1 MTVCCLNV
9 GTSLSCVSPTH
20 HPNPLPSANLL
31 TFPPGCQKDF
41 ALAQYGEKFAQAGFA
56 SFIFDYRTFGGS
68 EGLPRHWASP
78 ARHLDDYM
86 SAVQYVK
93 EQLGG
98 EVDVSKLNLW
108 GSSFSGG
115 HVLTLA
121 GSKLRDEVTAVIAQV
136 RDSVKTSLHGR
147 NGFGYFCSLCQR
159 ILFLCFPLAWGAQS
173 VCCIVALGT
182 CIFSCRLLHSGLCC
196 CNMPGS

>member
-1 MTVCCLNV
+1 
-9 GTSLSCVSPTH
+9 
-20 HPNPLPSANLL
+20 LPSANLL
-31 TFPPGCQKDF
+31 TFLPGCQKDF
-41 ALAQYGEKFAQAGFA
+41 ALAQYGERFAQAGFA

-136 RDSVKTSLHGR
+136 RHSVKTSLHGR
-147 NGFGYFCSLCQR
+147 GGYWLRLFIALTHFVPVFASSLGCVERVLHRGGEHLQ
-159 ILFLCFPLAWGAQS
+159 
-173 VCCIVALGT
+173 
-182 CIFSCRLLHSGLCC
+182 LL
-196 CNMPGS
+196 M